1 MDDYCWLFCRFS
13 ELFFII
19 FYIFILMV
27 FVINKNEQNK
37 KKSRKIKKKIK
48 IKFTLSRISYAFFLS
63 VSRLLTTFGDF
74 YYWLNACR

>member
-37 KKSRKIKKKIK
+37 KKIREKKKIK